1 MGRLHYPKNNRF
13 GCNTFDEDDF
23 EDDFLYDE
31 ETDLTPIVL
40 VDRGECTFVTKVR
53 NIEKLGVKLAIIVDD
68 REEYSENLIM
78 ADDGTGH
85 SINIPSF
92 MVRKRDG
99 NIIKD
104 VVINNKAKKVYLK
117 AELEIVHP
125 DNRVE
130 YELWFSSI
138 LDLDYMQLR
147 ELALYQFALGKE
159 ALFTPRILTYSCQD
173 CTPEIKAK

>member
-1 MGRLHYPKNNRF
+1 MGRLHYPKGNRF
-13 GCNTFDEDDF
+13 GCNDFTDEDF
-23 EDDFLYDE
+23 SNDFLYDE
-31 ETDLTPIVL
+31 DTDLTPIVI

-53 NIEKLGVKLAIIVDD
+53 NIEKLGVKAAIIVDD

-92 MVRKRDG
+92 MIRKRDG

-104 VVINNKAKKVYLK
+104 VVINNPSKKVYLK
-117 AELEIVHP
+117 AELEINHP

-130 YELWFSSI
+130 YELWYSSI

-147 ELALYQFALGKE
+147 ELALYQFALGKD
-159 ALFTPRILTYSCQD
+159 ALFTPRILTYSCLE
-173 CTPEIKAK
+173 CSAEMKAK